1 VKVPRHYDDP
11 GKGNYWMLDPSADDV
26 YIGGTTGKLRRRSTS
41 SRARQLYQAA
51 ARHPALAAAFFPG
64 AVASLGVAEYA
75 AAAAAAASF
84 AGSAVQRA
92 ALPGASVGVV
102 PLGHPSLA
110 AMLLRP
116 LCAGRLTPAHL
127 PPLGDAVRDRRHAVA
142 SSRTESISP
151 GLPCVG
157 GFGVERLLTVGRQ
170 TAVGSGDAAA
180 LMSSGLRPSPPSDAE
195 RTSAF
200 CHSDLSRR
208 DSALYDH
215 VRSSSLPA
223 KNQLAFHQRT

>member
-75 AAAAAAASF
+75 AAAAAASF

-116 LCAGRLTPAHL
+116 LCAGRLPPAHL

-142 SSRTESISP
+142 SSRAESISP

-170 TAVGSGDAAA
+170 TAVGSGHAAA

-215 VRSSSLPA
+215 VRSNSLPA
-223 KNQLAFHQRT
+223 TNQLAFHQRT